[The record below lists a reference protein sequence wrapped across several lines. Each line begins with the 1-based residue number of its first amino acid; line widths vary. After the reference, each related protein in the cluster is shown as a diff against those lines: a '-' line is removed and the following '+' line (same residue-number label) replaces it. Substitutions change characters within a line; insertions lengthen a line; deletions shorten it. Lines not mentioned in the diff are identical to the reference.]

1 MHDPLPLVMCPP
13 NPNLAEQG
21 FIYEVGGRGA
31 GLPIVPKGW
40 GEGEGGRTII
50 IGVYVM
56 KGGGKERIE
65 LGYNTY
71 TWRVACVC
79 V

>member
-1 MHDPLPLVMCPP
+1 M
-13 NPNLAEQG
+13 
-21 FIYEVGGRGA
+21 
-31 GLPIVPKGW
+31 PKGW

-56 KGGGKERIE
+56 KGGEERIE

-71 TWRVACVC
+71 TWRVACMC